1 MVFIP
6 VRLFCVLYWG
16 LNNYFGMKEH
26 GRQLSV
32 SAIENGTV
40 IDHVPA
46 KNLFK
51 VIQILGLDRIE
62 TQITFGTNL
71 ESEKL
76 GRKAIIKIEGVFFE
90 DKDINRIALVA
101 PDAKLNIIRDYEV
114 VEKKLVEVPDTIFGI
129 AKCMNPKC
137 ITNFESVTTRFKV
150 VSKKVV
156 SLKCHYCE
164 KITNQENLQ
173 II

>member
-1 MVFIP
+1 
-6 VRLFCVLYWG
+6 
-16 LNNYFGMKEH
+16 MKEPK
-26 GRQLSV
+26 QMSV

-46 KNLFK
+46 RNLFK
-51 VIQILGLDRIE
+51 VIQILGLDKIDN
-62 TQITFGTNL
+62 QITFGTNL
-71 ESEKL
+71 ESKKL
-76 GRKAIIKIEGVFFE
+76 GRKAIIKISGLFFQDE
-90 DKDINRIALVA
+90 DINRIALVA

-114 VEKKLVEVPDTIFGI
+114 VEKKVVEVPDIIIGI

-137 ITNFESVTTRFKV
+137 ITNFETVTTRFRV
-150 VSKKVV
+150 MSKTNV

-164 KITNQENLQ
+164 KITNQENMH

>member
-1 MVFIP
+1 MYITGNK
-6 VRLFCVLYWG
+6 LITG
-16 LNNYFGMKEH
+16 KKMKEPK
-26 GRQLSV
+26 QMSV

-46 KNLFK
+46 RNLFK
-51 VIQILGLDRIE
+51 VIQILGLDRIDN
-62 TQITFGTNL
+62 QITFGTNL
-71 ESEKL
+71 ESKKL
-76 GRKAIIKIEGVFFE
+76 GRKAIIKIAGLYFE
-90 DKDINRIALVA
+90 DEDINRIALVA

-114 VEKKLVEVPDTIFGI
+114 VEKKVVEVPDNIVGI

-137 ITNFESVTTRFKV
+137 ITNFESVVTRFKV
-150 VSKKVV
+150 ISKKNV

-164 KITNQENLQ
+164 KITNQENMH